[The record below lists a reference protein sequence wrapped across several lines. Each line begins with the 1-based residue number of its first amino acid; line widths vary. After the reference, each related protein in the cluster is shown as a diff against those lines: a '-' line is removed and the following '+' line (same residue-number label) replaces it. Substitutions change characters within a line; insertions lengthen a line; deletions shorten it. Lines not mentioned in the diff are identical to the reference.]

1 MYEDLAILAGE
12 RDQAKVKLR
21 LLQITESLGHTGI
34 DALAKAKGRVLFDIQ
49 HEINKEL
56 AAQLEMQEDL
66 KE

>member
-1 MYEDLAILAGE
+1 MPVFAPNGDIVAGIGCSSGSPDQDEDVS
-12 RDQAKVKLR
+12 QA
-21 LLQITESLGHTGI
+21 GI